1 MNNYE
6 FYSNLQKY
14 QENDIEHG
22 IGSKIANGLN
32 SAYNWAK
39 EKVSGKSDFQPTY
52 YQKIDNAYGPGKAR
66 YFYSKEEWD
75 AYQRELAGYRQKAD
89 QDVATRNAEM
99 QRREQIQ
106 KQNYT
111 NNRRAAEQA
120 GAQRAFNESSRG
132 KLYNNSQS
140 SREAAMKTGQQTI
153 SQQQKAA
160 QAHALNR
167 GKGVTQNINNHAEEE
182 RARKMKENAQNEVD
196 AQRHAQ
202 AENYRKNMQSSQSK
216 FNAKAQRAQ
225 KMKENAA
232 NEVQAQKERRMQ
244 DAERKLSSGR
254 AAAEQKAKDRN
265 VNQYETQQRNIS
277 SYKSQGVQIDDII
290 KYAKESPDI
299 GAKEISEKFN
309 ISPSSAAAMVYNTT
323 GIMVPVSRED
333 YWNEHEHDS
342 RTGNIVKKK
351 K

>member
-39 EKVSGKSDFQPTY
+39 EKVTGKSDFQPTY

-66 YFYSKEEWD
+66 YLYSKEEWD

-89 QDVATRNAEM
+89 QDVAARNAEM

-140 SREAAMKTGQQTI
+140 SREAAMKSGQQTI

-202 AENYRKNMQSSQSK
+202 AENYRKNMQANVSK
-216 FNAKAQRAQ
+216 NNAEAQRAQ
-225 KMKENAA
+225 KMRDNAA
-232 NEVQAQKERRMQ
+232 NEVQAQKE
-244 DAERKLSSGR
+244 
-254 AAAEQKAKDRN
+254 QKAEYRAGKATVYLHGRDEAIKNANYNDTKAVLQQQVIDNVIKDVKKN
-265 VNQYETQQRNIS
+265 GGTYGMNLEECAKKYDIDPETLAVGLYQ
-277 SYKSQGVQIDDII
+277 
-290 KYAKESPDI
+290 
-299 GAKEISEKFN
+299 
-309 ISPSSAAAMVYNTT
+309 TT
-323 GIMVPVSRED
+323 GWLMPSDTVS
-333 YWNEHEHDS
+333 Y
-342 RTGNIVKKK
+342 GNDANRKIQKKK
-351 K
+351 G

>member
-120 GAQRAFNESSRG
+120 GAGPFQKGRRG
-132 KLYNNSQS
+132 C
-140 SREAAMKTGQQTI
+140 
-153 SQQQKAA
+153 KAP
-160 QAHALNR
+160 
-167 GKGVTQNINNHAEEE
+167 
-182 RARKMKENAQNEVD
+182 
-196 AQRHAQ
+196 
-202 AENYRKNMQSSQSK
+202 
-216 FNAKAQRAQ
+216 
-225 KMKENAA
+225 
-232 NEVQAQKERRMQ
+232 
-244 DAERKLSSGR
+244 
-254 AAAEQKAKDRN
+254 
-265 VNQYETQQRNIS
+265 
-277 SYKSQGVQIDDII
+277 
-290 KYAKESPDI
+290 SP
-299 GAKEISEKFN
+299 GTS
-309 ISPSSAAAMVYNTT
+309 V
-323 GIMVPVSRED
+323 R
-333 YWNEHEHDS
+333 
-342 RTGNIVKKK
+342 
-351 K
+351 

>member
-14 QENDIEHG
+14 QDNDIEHG
-22 IGSKIANGLN
+22 LGTKIANGLN

-39 EKVSGKSDFQPTY
+39 EKVTGKSDFQPTY

-89 QDVATRNAEM
+89 QDVAARN
-99 QRREQIQ
+99 EQIRKQEQMQ

-140 SREAAMKTGQQTI
+140 SREAAMKSGQQTI

-202 AENYRKNMQSSQSK
+202 AENYRKNFQAAQTMN
-216 FNAKAQRAQ
+216 NAEAQRAQ

-232 NEVQAQKERRMQ
+232 NEIQAQK
-244 DAERKLSSGR
+244 D
-254 AAAEQKAKDRN
+254 QKAAYRAGKATVYLHGRDEAIKN
-265 VNQYETQQRNIS
+265 SNYNDTKAKLQQQAINYVIQDVKNSKS
-277 SYKSQGVQIDDII
+277 SQNTSLED
-290 KYAKESPDI
+290 YAKKYDI
-299 GAKEISEKFN
+299 DPETLAVGL
-309 ISPSSAAAMVYNTT
+309 YQTT
-323 GIMVPVSRED
+323 GWLLPSDTVS
-333 YWNEHEHDS
+333 Y
-342 RTGNIVKKK
+342 GNSTNRKIQKKK
-351 K
+351 G

>member
-14 QENDIEHG
+14 QDNDIEHG
-22 IGSKIANGLN
+22 LGTKIANGLN

-39 EKVSGKSDFQPTY
+39 EKVTGKSDFQPTY

-89 QDVATRNAEM
+89 QDVAKRDA
-99 QRREQIQ
+99 QIQQQQQMQ

-132 KLYNNSQS
+132 KLYNQSQS
-140 SREAAMKTGQQTI
+140 GREAAMRK
-153 SQQQKAA
+153 SQQVIQQQQSSMRANKDNYA
-160 QAHALNR
+160 NSVR
-167 GKGVTQNINNHAEEE
+167 QNINNHAEEE

-202 AENYRKNMQSSQSK
+202 AENYRKNMQAAQSMN
-216 FNAKAQRAQ
+216 NAEAQRAQ
-225 KMKENAA
+225 KTKENAA
-232 NEVQAQKERRMQ
+232 NEVQAQK
-244 DAERKLSSGR
+244 D
-254 AAAEQKAKDRN
+254 QKAAYRAGKATVYLHGRDEAIKN
-265 VNQYETQQRNIS
+265 SNYNDTKAKLQQQAVNYVIQDVKKNGGTYGMNLEECAKKYDIDPETLAVGLYQ
-277 SYKSQGVQIDDII
+277 
-290 KYAKESPDI
+290 
-299 GAKEISEKFN
+299 
-309 ISPSSAAAMVYNTT
+309 TT
-323 GIMVPVSRED
+323 GWLMPSDTVS
-333 YWNEHEHDS
+333 Y
-342 RTGNIVKKK
+342 GNSANRKIQKKK
-351 K
+351 G

>member
-14 QENDIEHG
+14 QDNDIEHG
-22 IGSKIANGLN
+22 LGTKIANGLN

-39 EKVSGKSDFQPTY
+39 EKVTGKSDFQPTY

-89 QDVATRNAEM
+89 QDVAKRDA
-99 QRREQIQ
+99 QIQQQQQMQ

-132 KLYNNSQS
+132 KFYNNSQS
-140 SREAAMKTGQQTI
+140 SREAAMKSGQQTI

-202 AENYRKNMQSSQSK
+202 AENYRKNFQAAQSK
-216 FNAKAQRAQ
+216 NNAEAQRAQ

-232 NEVQAQKERRMQ
+232 NEVQAQKEQKAAYRNAKATEYLHGRDEAIKSSQVVNSIIQ
-244 DAERKLSSGR
+244 DAKKNGGTYGMTLEDS
-254 AAAEQKAKDRN
+254 AKKYDIDP
-265 VNQYETQQRNIS
+265 ETLAIS
-277 SYKSQGVQIDDII
+277 LYQ
-290 KYAKESPDI
+290 
-299 GAKEISEKFN
+299 
-309 ISPSSAAAMVYNTT
+309 TT
-323 GIMVPVSRED
+323 GWMLPSDAVYYESGK
-333 YWNEHEHDS
+333 NNLKLH
-342 RTGNIVKKK
+342 KKG
-351 K
+351 